1 MHKLT
6 LFRQKGLQK
15 MQEPYILRLVD
26 FLYKKERQPM
36 GKNILD
42 EQSFKNID
50 DQTDLFIK
58 RFRTMDSFQFKIKNF
73 RLITVDCQHDFCNR
87 TTHRPFKTGRT

>member
-1 MHKLT
+1 VHKLT

-42 EQSFKNID
+42 EQSFKKID

-58 RFRTMDSFQFKIKNF
+58 RFRTIW
-73 RLITVDCQHDFCNR
+73 T
-87 TTHRPFKTGRT
+87 PFNSK